1 MKITNTTVAYFIVS
15 EPRLGTEEYNRIIQQ
30 AQQNNLQTYPGGIFY
45 YRGEEKLR
53 IFYYYEK
60 PTD

>member
-30 AQQNNLQTYPGGIFY
+30 AQQNKLQTHPGGIFY
-45 YRGEEKLR
+45 YKGEEKLR
-53 IFYYYEK
+53 IFYYK
-60 PTD
+60 KSTD